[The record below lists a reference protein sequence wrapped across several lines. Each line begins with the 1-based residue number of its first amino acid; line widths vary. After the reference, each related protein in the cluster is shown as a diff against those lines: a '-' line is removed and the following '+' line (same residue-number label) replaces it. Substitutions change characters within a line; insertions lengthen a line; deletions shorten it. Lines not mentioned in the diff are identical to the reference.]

1 MQSKFAILWPMFAL
15 AAWTVGI
22 LLLVATRR
30 ILSGVSGKVHPREY
44 ALGESQ
50 KVPAHV
56 SLANR
61 NYMNLL
67 ELPVLFHAIC
77 LVAYVTHVEAAQLV
91 LLAWAYVA
99 LRVAHSL
106 IHVTYNHVM
115 HRFAAFAASNFVLV
129 AMWVIVGR
137 ALANAA

>member
-30 ILSGVSGKVHPREY
+30 ILSGISGRVHPREY
-44 ALGESQ
+44 ALGESP
-50 KVPAHV
+50 KVPADV

-77 LVAYVTHVEAAQLV
+77 LVAYVTHTGAAQVV

-99 LRVAHSL
+99 LRVVHSF

-115 HRFAAFAASNFVLV
+115 HRFVAFAASNFVLV